1 MNLARAAF
9 DVSHICDKVADL
21 EIENP
26 KNMMNEYS
34 EQFQESSDSD
44 SDIPT
49 LE

>member
-9 DVSHICDKVADL
+9 DISHICDNVADL
-21 EIENP
+21 DIENP

-34 EQFQESSDSD
+34 EQFQESTDSEE
-44 SDIPT
+44 DIPT